1 VVTSEKISNCA
12 RGKISSGDAIHVAS
26 MEDGGLRF
34 ILATDGNFDAFGT
47 VERIDPTRFPR

>member
-34 ILATDGNFDAFGT
+34 ILSTDENFDAFGT